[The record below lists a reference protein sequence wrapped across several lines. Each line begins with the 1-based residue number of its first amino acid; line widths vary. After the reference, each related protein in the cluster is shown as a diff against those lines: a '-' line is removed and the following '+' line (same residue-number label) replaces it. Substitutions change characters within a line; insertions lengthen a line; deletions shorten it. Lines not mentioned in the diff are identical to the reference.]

1 MVTTTDPVLLEA
13 NAFKLAAET
22 SAFNYALIAAV
33 AVLALVAVAELV
45 HLLRVKRIAP
55 LAFGPKPNLILL
67 AFASAALRVFALT
80 ILTWGLTLLSFW
92 PAKSH
97 QAGLV
102 KESEYRHLVLVLDV
116 SPSMQLKDAGPGG
129 TQTRAQRAADIIQ
142 SFFERVAAEKYKTTI
157 IAFYTDAKPVVKDT
171 ADREVIRNIL
181 TELPMRH
188 AFKAGETNI
197 FSGLEKAAEIAK
209 PWNPGSAVVMLVT
222 DGDTI
227 PAVGMPKMPA
237 SVGTNVVIVG
247 LGNPS
252 VGKSI
257 SGHSSKQDV
266 STLRQTA
273 TRLNGVYHDGNDKHL
288 STELVSQV
296 DDRAKPKTEDALS
309 LREYAIGAAVVGA
322 ALTALVPFLL
332 SLLGTLW
339 TPGISPHASRASK
352 RDFRPAD
359 YSVAG

>member
-13 NAFKLAAET
+13 NALKLAAET
-22 SAFNYALIAAV
+22 SAFHFALIAAV
-33 AVLALVAVAELV
+33 AVAALTAISELL
-45 HLLRVKRIAP
+45 HLLRVRRLAP
-55 LAFGPKPNLILL
+55 LAFGPRQYLVLL
-67 AFASAALRVFALT
+67 AFATAAIRLFSLT
-80 ILTWGLTLLSFW
+80 LLTWGLTLLTFW

-97 QAGLV
+97 QAGVV
-102 KESEYRHLVLVLDV
+102 KENEYRHLVLVLDV

-142 SFFERVAAEKYKTTI
+142 SFFERVSAEKYKTTI
-157 IAFYTDAKPVVKDT
+157 IAFYTDAKMVVRDT

-188 AFKAGETNI
+188 AFKSGETNI
-197 FSGLEKAAEIAK
+197 FAGLEEAVKVAK
-209 PWNPGSAVVMLVT
+209 PWNPGSAIVMLVT

-237 SVGTNVVIVG
+237 SVGTNVVVVG

-273 TRLNGVYHDGNDKHL
+273 TRLNGTYHDGNDKHL
-288 STELVSQV
+288 STELVSSV
-296 DDRAKPKTEDALS
+296 DDRAKPKQEDSFS
-309 LREYAIGAAVVGA
+309 LREYALGAILVGGVSFAVW
-322 ALTALVPFLL
+322 PFVL

-339 TPGISPHASRASK
+339 TPGISPRSAAAPK
-352 RDFRPAD
+352 RDFKPAD

>member
-13 NAFKLAAET
+13 NALKMAAET
-22 SAFNYALIAAV
+22 SAFHYALIAAV
-33 AVLALVAVAELV
+33 AVAALTAISELI
-45 HLLRVKRIAP
+45 HLLRVRRIAP
-55 LAFGPKPNLILL
+55 LAFGPRRNLISL
-67 AFASAALRVFALT
+67 AFATAASRLFAMT

-97 QAGLV
+97 QAGII
-102 KESEYRHLVLVLDV
+102 KENEYRHLVLVLDV

-129 TQTRAQRAADIIQ
+129 MQTRAARAADVIQ
-142 SFFERVAAEKYKTTI
+142 SFFERVTAEKYKTTI

-197 FSGLEKAAEIAK
+197 FAGLEEAAKVAK
-209 PWNPGSAVVMLVT
+209 PWNPGSAVVMLIT

-227 PAVGMPKMPA
+227 PAIGMPKMPA

-273 TRLNGVYHDGNDKHL
+273 TRLNGIYHDGNDKHL
-288 STELVSQV
+288 STELVSSV
-296 DDRAKPKTEDALS
+296 DDRAKPKNEDALS
-309 LREYAIGAAVVGA
+309 LREYALGAAIVGGVMF
-322 ALTALVPFLL
+322 ALWPFVL

-339 TPGISPHASRASK
+339 SPGISPRVARTAKREFGRA
-352 RDFRPAD
+352 D
-359 YSVAG
+359 SVTVG